1 MMVKNKNINISVYI
15 TKNIYFKQ
23 NKMFNFN
30 RKYND
35 DNIFI

>member
-15 TKNIYFKQ
+15 TQNIYFKQ